1 MLKSFKTRG
10 LRSVLL
16 VAFALIFTIPLLIF
30 FFNVIHFGLLNQQII
45 QISLAIY
52 LAFSLLGYMIL
63 RNIVDRIIDLSAI
76 AAKIEQD
83 AYGKTETQEYNELEK
98 ITQTIHNLVSRLEKT
113 TQQLGKSIHELRE
126 SEEEFKTLSI
136 TIPGMVYRGKH
147 DWSTEIVSHCEDVC
161 G

>member
-1 MLKSFKTRG
+1 MLKSLKTQG

-52 LAFSLLGYMIL
+52 LTFSLLGYMIL

-76 AAKIEQD
+76 AAIIEQD
-83 AYGKTETQEYNELEK
+83 AYGKTETQEYNELAK
-98 ITQTIHNLVSRLEKT
+98 ITQTIHNLISRLEKT
-113 TQQLGKSIHELRE
+113 TLQLGESINE
-126 SEEEFKTLSI
+126 S
-136 TIPGMVYRGKH
+136 
-147 DWSTEIVSHCEDVC
+147 
-161 G
+161 